1 MNESDK
7 IRSYKDR
14 LRIFLILYTFSEP
27 YSDSETPTLRRI
39 LKSEQ
44 RIQKIDFLLR
54 NPDYL
59 SYELLEIAK
68 IALAQRYVIKNI
80 IKEIFDNEEPVLRRL
95 EMEKFFYGAWE
106 DIDNVIAFLK
116 SFGFIDFTSKKSSGL
131 KTTIEKRY
139 FITEFAIEKFE
150 NAIDS
155 LPALKWYVDRCNLI
169 KQYFGDLSGDQLRI
183 SQYQIPEYRNTSY
196 KEYIGSI
203 LDNVKSEYYK
213 LYSENL

>member
-68 IALAQRYVIKNI
+68 IDLAQRYVIKNI

-155 LPALKWYVDRCNLI
+155 LPALKWYGDRCNLI
-169 KQYFGDLSGDQLRI
+169 KQYFGDLSGGQLRI